1 MDADLDLQA
10 DREGDAIPVLLT
22 DADLRPL
29 FFEDV
34 LGLVDAAEGALREN
48 TPPRHDNSFIR
59 VPLGPE
65 GVAVAANSS
74 DSLAFGAVLH
84 SYVRGADSRPMTDA
98 DGLLMDVTLLFDVAD
113 GNLEAILCTRE
124 YETVRIPVQTA
135 VGCRYLA
142 PSGSRVLGVMG
153 SSVQARGHIPILLKT
168 LPTIEEVRIYSPAR
182 EHREGLA
189 RDLDGSLEA
198 DVRAVETARA
208 AIEEADVLLAAANSD
223 AATFEPGWVKPGG
236 LVASISRRQLP
247 TELALSARVIP
258 SNLEGYEYTVGGGRR
273 AADHAGRHDAEWRS
287 VRPAGSL
294 LDVVRGDIRARERD
308 QDTILFLLTG
318 IPAIGAALARHVL
331 EWAAER
337 GLGTRF

>member
-1 MDADLDLQA
+1 M
-10 DREGDAIPVLLT
+10 PVLLT

-48 TPPRHDNSFIR
+48 TPPRRGDNSFIR
-59 VPLGPE
+59 VPLQPE

-74 DSLAFGAVLH
+74 DSPAFGAVLH

-113 GNLEAILCTRE
+113 GNLEAVLCTRD
-124 YETVRIPVQTA
+124 YENVRIPVQTA

-142 PSGSRVLGVMG
+142 PPGSRVLGVMG

-168 LPTIEEVRIYSPAR
+168 LPSIEEVRIYSPTR

-189 RDLDGSLEA
+189 RDLDGLLA
-198 DVRAVETARA
+198 VDVRAVDAPRA
-208 AIEEADVLLAAANSD
+208 AIEEADVVLAAANSD
-223 AATFEPGWVKPGG
+223 APTFEPGWVKPGG

-247 TELALSARVIP
+247 TEFVLSARVIP
-258 SNLEGYEYTVGGGRR
+258 SNIEGYEYTVGGGRR
-273 AADHAGRHDAEWRS
+273 AADHAGRHDSAWLA
-287 VRPAGSL
+287 VRPVGSL
-294 LDVVRGDIRARERD
+294 LDVIRGDVRARERD
-308 QDTILFLLTG
+308 EDTILFLLTG
-318 IPAIGAALARHVL
+318 IPAIGAALARHAL
-331 EWAAER
+331 EWATGR
-337 GLGTRF
+337 GLGTTF